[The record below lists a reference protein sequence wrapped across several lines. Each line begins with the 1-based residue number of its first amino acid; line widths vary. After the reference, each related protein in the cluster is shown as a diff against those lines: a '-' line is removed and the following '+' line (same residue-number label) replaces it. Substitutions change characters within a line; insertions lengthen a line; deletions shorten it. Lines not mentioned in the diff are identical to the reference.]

1 MEDSLAAFTKLD
13 IVLSHDPPIKLLGIY
28 SKELK
33 TYVHTKPCTQVFI
46 AALFIIAKPWKQPRY
61 LSSGEWIDELC

>member
-1 MEDSLAAFTKLD
+1 MEDSLAAFTKLN
-13 IVLSHDPPIKLLGIY
+13 IVLPIKLLGIY